1 MQPPNQKIIIEIK
14 TKDNTF
20 LKNIETEV
28 DKNHILEIHKTFGI
42 ENVFEYLSN
51 VIGQQIKIEFP
62 NIFKQTPFNSE
73 VTVFIKILNDDFSKQ
88 INFEFINNDPK
99 LMTESIVNEITLIFI
114 NQFKIDFKSFLEEI
128 INQL

>member
-14 TKDNTF
+14 TKDDTF
-20 LKNIETEV
+20 SKNIETEV
-28 DKNHILEIHKTFGI
+28 DKNHILEIHKTFKI

-62 NIFKQTPFNSE
+62 NIFKQIPFNSE
-73 VTVFIKILNDDFSKQ
+73 VIAFIKVINSDFSKQ
-88 INFEFINNDPK
+88 INFEFTNNEPELMIEPIINE
-99 LMTESIVNEITLIFI
+99 MSLIFI
-114 NQFKIDFKSFLEEI
+114 SQFKIDFKSFLEEI